1 MTKLVKNPPSPELEK
16 WLHRMMSGVDD
27 VRDVPRRTDYP
38 PVMTQRDVA
47 EFLDIGYRGVMTL
60 RPPLEPSR
68 IAGKWRWL
76 QEDVLEYVK
85 QQRAA

>member
-1 MTKLVKNPPSPELEK
+1 
-16 WLHRMMSGVDD
+16 MSDAA
-27 VRDVPRRTDYP
+27 RRTDYP
-38 PVMTQRDVA
+38 PVMTQGDVA
-47 EFLDIGYRGVMTL
+47 EYLAIGYRGVRNL